1 MFSNDSI
8 KLAGAFL
15 AVVFV
20 VMSVSLLSD
29 AIFATHSPE
38 QEGFA
43 IEVAE
48 GTGGGD
54 AAPEE
59 EALAPITPLLASADL
74 AEGEKIFKKCASCH
88 NIAEGAANKVG
99 PNLWGT
105 IGHVVG
111 KVDGFSYSSAM
122 TAYNEGGTKKWEF
135 ENMNAF
141 LLRPKA
147 YIDGTAM
154 GFAGL
159 KKEEDRA
166 NVIAYINSQS
176 SAPYPVE

>member
-29 AIFATHSPE
+29 AIFASHSPA

-48 GTGGGD
+48 SSGG
-54 AAPEE
+54 AEPEVE

-74 AEGEKIFKKCASCH
+74 AEGEKVFRKCASCH

-99 PNLWGT
+99 PNLWGN
-105 IGHVVG
+105 IGHIVG
-111 KVDGFSYSSAM
+111 KVDGFSYSSALI
-122 TAYNEGGTKKWEF
+122 AYSEGGTKKWEF

-141 LLRPKA
+141 LLKPRA
-147 YIDGTAM
+147 YIKGTAM
-154 GFAGL
+154 GFVGL